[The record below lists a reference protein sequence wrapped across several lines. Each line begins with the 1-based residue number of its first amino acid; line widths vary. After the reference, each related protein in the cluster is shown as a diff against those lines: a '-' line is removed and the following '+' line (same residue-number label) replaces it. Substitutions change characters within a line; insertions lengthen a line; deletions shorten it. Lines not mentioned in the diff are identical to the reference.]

1 MTDMAGRSEKRFQL
15 TGRHVLLG
23 FCGFFGF
30 ILFTNTIMI
39 YLAVSTFPGLQSK
52 SAYKA
57 GRDYNQQIEA
67 ARTQTDLGWTGAVTL
82 DDGDTSQIVFTAN
95 FADKYAN
102 PVTGLKVTGVL
113 RRTVHED
120 QDIPLTF
127 EALGQGVYRT
137 RLDRQAVEGQWFL
150 RLKAEDG
157 FDNLF
162 RVEQK
167 VYVKP

>member
-1 MTDMAGRSEKRFQL
+1 MTHTVRTSEKKFQL

-57 GRDYNQQIEA
+57 GRDYNEQIEA
-67 ARTQTDLGWTGAVTL
+67 ARAQADLGWSGSVTL
-82 DDGDTSQIVFTAN
+82 DQSAGSHVHFTAEFVDRN
-95 FADKYAN
+95 AR
-102 PVTGLKVTGVL
+102 PVSGLKVTGVL
-113 RRTVHED
+113 RRTVHGN
-120 QDIPLTF
+120 QDVPLIF
-127 EALGQGVYRT
+127 EALGNGVYRT
-137 RLDRQAVEGQWFL
+137 RLDRDAVEGQWFL
-150 RLKAEDG
+150 RLTADDG
-157 FDNLF
+157 FDHAF
-162 RVEQK
+162 RLEQK